1 MPEQRLSPLP
11 PALTS
16 VIGRIAWVLA
26 IAGGVLL
33 VILTV
38 VTDSSIIGRALIPLG
53 LKPIQ
58 GDFEIVQTGTAFAIF
73 SFMPWCQF
81 NRGHA
86 SVDIFTSRLSPVV
99 LRAIDLIVDLAFAA
113 VITLI
118 VWRMGVGLHDKY
130 ANHQTTF
137 ILQVPLWWTYA
148 GGMVGAIAWVAVSYY
163 CLAESV
169 ICLVTG
175 TDHRPSLRSEL

>member
-1 MPEQRLSPLP
+1 MPDTRPPPLP

-16 VIGRIAWVLA
+16 SIRRLAWILA
-26 IAGGVLL
+26 LAGGAVL
-33 VILTV
+33 VVLTV
-38 VTDSSIIGRALIPLG
+38 ITDTSIIGRVLIPFG
-53 LKPIQ
+53 LRPIQ
-58 GDFEIVQTGTAFAIF
+58 GDFEMVETGTAFAIF

-86 SVDIFTSRLSPVV
+86 SVDVFTSRLPPVA
-99 LRAIDLIVDLAFAA
+99 LRVIDLVVDLAFAA
-113 VITLI
+113 VITVI
-118 VWRMGVGLHDKY
+118 VWRMGVGLLDKY

-148 GGMVGAIAWVAVSYY
+148 GGMVGAVAWVVVSYY
-163 CLAESV
+163 CLVESV
-169 ICLVTG
+169 MCLVQG